1 MFTLIESLRTAWLG
15 IAGNKLRT
23 FLTMLGVIIGVA
35 AVIALVAVGQG
46 AQAQASSQIQALGSN
61 LITVMP
67 RGNSYRIEE
76 KDLTELKMRI
86 PEILYYLPTV
96 SAAQQTVKAGTGG
109 ESYTVS
115 IEGTSADYPA
125 VRERGVTNGA
135 FFTETDVQTRRRVAV
150 LGITT
155 AEKLFGANANPINQQ
170 IRLMGQTFTVV
181 GLAEKKGTGF
191 GGQDQDDL
199 VIVPYTALQR
209 LLGYNRI
216 PTLTV
221 KTNPD
226 ADSKVITQQLTD
238 FYVAKFRNADGVR
251 VQSQDQLL
259 ETVGSV
265 TQIFTLLLGAIA
277 SISLAVGGIG
287 IMNIMLVSV
296 SERTREIGI
305 RKAIGAKKRH
315 VLLQFLIESL
325 ILSGSGGVI
334 GIAVGSLGAKG
345 ISAAVNFPALVTTSS
360 VMLSFGFSM
369 AVGVIFGFYPA
380 LRASNLD
387 PIEALRRD

>member
-35 AVIALVAVGQG
+35 AVIALVSVGQG
-46 AQAQASSQIQALGSN
+46 AQAQAKTQIQALGSN
-61 LITVMP
+61 LITIAP
-67 RGNSYRIEE
+67 RGNGYRIEE
-76 KDLTELKMRI
+76 KDLAELRMQV
-86 PEILYYLPTV
+86 PDILYYLPTV
-96 SAAQQTVKAGTGG
+96 SAQQQTVKGGTGG
-109 ESYTVS
+109 ESYTVN
-115 IEGTSADYPA
+115 IEGTSADYPT

-135 FFTETDVQTRRRVAV
+135 FFTEQDVTTRRRVAV
-150 LGITT
+150 LGTT
-155 AEKLFGANANPINQQ
+155 TVEKVFGPGANPLNQQ
-170 IRLMGQTFTVV
+170 IRLLGQTFTVV
-181 GLAEKKGTGF
+181 GVAEPKGTGF

-199 VIVPYTALQR
+199 ILVPYTALQR
-209 LLGYNRI
+209 LLGFNRI
-216 PTLTV
+216 PMLTV
-221 KTNPD
+221 KTSPT
-226 ADSKVITQQLTD
+226 ADSTVVVQQLTD
-238 FYVAKFRNADGVR
+238 YFVGKFRNADSIR

-315 VLLQFLIESL
+315 VLLQFLIEAL

-334 GIAVGSLGAKG
+334 GILVGALGAKG
-345 ISAAVNFPALVTTSS
+345 ISMALDFPALVTSSS

-369 AVGVIFGFYPA
+369 FVGVVFGFYPA